1 VLQTLWCWADELQL
15 PANEL
20 HKLILAEDKDGN
32 TAIYRAACKSSTELL
47 QKMWGVCK
55 EIELNPDELS
65 KFLAAAWHE
74 AAAAGYLEIL
84 ERVLLRAG
92 EVQRNPLE

>member
-1 VLQTLWCWADELQL
+1 
-15 PANEL
+15 
-20 HKLILAEDKDGN
+20 
-32 TAIYRAACKSSTELL
+32 
-47 QKMWGVCK
+47 MWGVCK

-84 ERVLLRAG
+84 QRVLLRAG